1 MHRLIKSR
9 RRAIKIFHLCHDVF
23 PLSSTL
29 FIGRKYFRKAWLERL
44 RPVFHVRV
52 NIGNNQLVRGGTF
65 EILIIQSLLFWII
78 HLIRKYIIH
87 FLNILLI
94 LYPAIMNLYLVTIVL
109 S

>member
-9 RRAIKIFHLCHDVF
+9 RRVIKIVHLYHDFF

-44 RPVFHVRV
+44 RTVFHVRV
-52 NIGNNQLVRGGTF
+52 NIGSNQLVRGGTF
-65 EILIIQSLLFWII
+65 AILVIQSLFFRII
-78 HLIRKYIIH
+78 HLIRKYIIQ

-94 LYPAIMNLYLVTIVL
+94 LYPEIMNLYLVTIVL